1 MILPNVVIWELLKY
15 KAFFQEAFV
24 QMGGGKYIRSWRYKD
39 DEPSFLAGKAVFV
52 IESLYDNTLPE
63 CRLFDYSSILTS
75 KITDENYLDFVNYLI
90 DFVLQLNLDL
100 SFKDIKD
107 LKKSEMIQILA
118 NDAMAANKA
127 PKLEMLVNKR
137 KDIDTMF

>member
-1 MILPNVVIWELLKY
+1 MILPNVVIRELLKY
-15 KAFFQEAFV
+15 TAFFQESFV
-24 QMGGGKYIRSWRYKD
+24 QIGCDKYRRSWRYKD

-52 IESLYDNTLPE
+52 IEPQYDNTLPE

-75 KITDENYLDFVNYLI
+75 KITDENYLDFVNS
-90 DFVLQLNLDL
+90 LDL

-118 NDAMAANKA
+118 NNAMAANKA
-127 PKLEMLVNKR
+127 PKLELLVNKR

>member
-75 KITDENYLDFVNYLI
+75 KITDENYLDFVNSLE
-90 DFVLQLNLDL
+90 L

-127 PKLEMLVNKR
+127 PKLELLVNKR
-137 KDIDTMF
+137 KEIDTMF

>member
-75 KITDENYLDFVNYLI
+75 KITDENYLDFVNS
-90 DFVLQLNLDL
+90 LDL

>member
-1 MILPNVVIWELLKY
+1 MILPNDVIRELLKY
-15 KAFFQEAFV
+15 TAFFQESFV
-24 QMGGGKYIRSWRYKD
+24 QIGGKYRRSWRYKD
-39 DEPSFLAGKAVFV
+39 DEPSFLAGKVVFV
-52 IESLYDNTLPE
+52 IEPQYDNTLPE
-63 CRLFDYSSILTS
+63 CRLFDYSPILTA
-75 KITDENYLDFVNYLI
+75 KITDENYLDFVNS
-90 DFVLQLNLDL
+90 LDL

-118 NDAMAANKA
+118 NNAMAANKA

>member
-24 QMGGGKYIRSWRYKD
+24 QMGGKYIRSWRYKD

-52 IESLYDNTLPE
+52 IESLYDNPLPE
-63 CRLFDYSSILTS
+63 CRLFDYSSILTA
-75 KITDENYLDFVNYLI
+75 KITDENYLDFVNS
-90 DFVLQLNLDL
+90 LDL

-107 LKKSEMIQILA
+107 LNKSEMIQILA
-118 NDAMAANKA
+118 NNAMAANKA
-127 PKLEMLVNKR
+127 PKLELLVNKR
-137 KDIDTMF
+137 KEIDTMF

>member
-63 CRLFDYSSILTS
+63 CRLFDYSSILTA
-75 KITDENYLDFVNYLI
+75 KITDENYLYFVNS
-90 DFVLQLNLDL
+90 LDL

-118 NDAMAANKA
+118 NNAMAANKA
-127 PKLEMLVNKR
+127 PKLELLVNKR
-137 KDIDTMF
+137 KEIDTMF

>member
-1 MILPNVVIWELLKY
+1 MILPNDVIRDLLKY
-15 KAFFQEAFV
+15 TAFFQESFV
-24 QMGGGKYIRSWRYKD
+24 QIGGKYRRSWRYKD
-39 DEPSFLAGKAVFV
+39 DEPSFLAGKVVFV
-52 IESLYDNTLPE
+52 IEPQYDNTLPE
-63 CRLFDYSSILTS
+63 CRLFDYSPILTA
-75 KITDENYLDFVNYLI
+75 KINDENYLDFVNS
-90 DFVLQLNLDL
+90 LDL

-118 NDAMAANKA
+118 NNAMAANKA

>member
-1 MILPNVVIWELLKY
+1 MILPNDVIRELLKY
-15 KAFFQEAFV
+15 TAFFQESFV
-24 QMGGGKYIRSWRYKD
+24 QIGGKYRRSWRYKD
-39 DEPSFLAGKAVFV
+39 DEPSFLAGKVVFV
-52 IESLYDNTLPE
+52 IEPQYDNTLPE
-63 CRLFDYSSILTS
+63 CRLFDYTPILTA
-75 KITDENYLDFVNYLI
+75 KITDENYLDFVNS
-90 DFVLQLNLDL
+90 LDL

-118 NDAMAANKA
+118 NNAMAANKA

>member
-75 KITDENYLDFVNYLI
+75 KITDENYLDFVNS
-90 DFVLQLNLDL
+90 LDL

-127 PKLEMLVNKR
+127 PKLELLVNKR
-137 KDIDTMF
+137 KEIDTMF

>member
-1 MILPNVVIWELLKY
+1 VILPNVVIWELLKY

-75 KITDENYLDFVNYLI
+75 KITDENYLDFVNS
-90 DFVLQLNLDL
+90 LDL

-127 PKLEMLVNKR
+127 PKLELLVNKR
-137 KDIDTMF
+137 KEIDTMF

>member
-75 KITDENYLDFVNYLI
+75 KITDENYLDFVNS
-90 DFVLQLNLDL
+90 LDL

-107 LKKSEMIQILA
+107 LKKDEMIQILA
-118 NDAMAANKA
+118 NNAMAANKA
-127 PKLEMLVNKR
+127 PKLELLVNKR
-137 KDIDTMF
+137 KEIDTMF

>member
-1 MILPNVVIWELLKY
+1 MILPSDVIRELLKY
-15 KAFFQEAFV
+15 TAFFQESFV
-24 QMGGGKYIRSWRYKD
+24 QIGGKYRRSWRYKD
-39 DEPSFLAGKAVFV
+39 DEPSFLAGKVVFV
-52 IESLYDNTLPE
+52 IEPQIDNTLPE
-63 CRLFDYSSILTS
+63 CRLFDYSSILTA
-75 KITDENYLDFVNYLI
+75 KITDENYLDFVNS
-90 DFVLQLNLDL
+90 LDL

-118 NDAMAANKA
+118 NNAMAANKA

>member
-75 KITDENYLDFVNYLI
+75 KITDENYLDFVNS
-90 DFVLQLNLDL
+90 LDL

-127 PKLEMLVNKR
+127 PKLELLVNKR

>member
-1 MILPNVVIWELLKY
+1 MILPNVVIRELLKY
-15 KAFFQEAFV
+15 TAFFQESFV
-24 QMGGGKYIRSWRYKD
+24 QIGGDKYRRSWRYKD

-52 IESLYDNTLPE
+52 IEPQYDNTLPE

-75 KITDENYLDFVNYLI
+75 KITDENYLDFVNS
-90 DFVLQLNLDL
+90 LDL

-107 LKKSEMIQILA
+107 LKKDEMIQILA
-118 NDAMAANKA
+118 NNAMAANKA

>member
-1 MILPNVVIWELLKY
+1 MILPSDVIRELLKY
-15 KAFFQEAFV
+15 TAFFQESFV
-24 QMGGGKYIRSWRYKD
+24 QIGGKYRRSWRYKD
-39 DEPSFLAGKAVFV
+39 DEPSFLAGKVVFV
-52 IESLYDNTLPE
+52 IEPQYDNTSPE
-63 CRLFDYSSILTS
+63 CRLFDYSPILTA
-75 KITDENYLDFVNYLI
+75 KITNENYLDFVNS
-90 DFVLQLNLDL
+90 LDL

-118 NDAMAANKA
+118 NNAMAANKA

>member
-1 MILPNVVIWELLKY
+1 VILPNDVIRELLKY
-15 KAFFQEAFV
+15 TAFFQESFV
-24 QMGGGKYIRSWRYKD
+24 QIGGKYRRSWRYKD
-39 DEPSFLAGKAVFV
+39 DEPSFLAGKVVFV
-52 IESLYDNTLPE
+52 IEPQYDNTLPE
-63 CRLFDYSSILTS
+63 CRLFDYSSILTA
-75 KITDENYLDFVNYLI
+75 KITDENYLDFVNS
-90 DFVLQLNLDL
+90 LDL

-118 NDAMAANKA
+118 NNAMAANKA

>member
-75 KITDENYLDFVNYLI
+75 KITDENYLNFVNS
-90 DFVLQLNLDL
+90 LDL

-118 NDAMAANKA
+118 NNAMAANKA
-127 PKLEMLVNKR
+127 PKLELLVNKR

>member
-24 QMGGGKYIRSWRYKD
+24 QMGDVKYIRSWRYKD

-63 CRLFDYSSILTS
+63 CRLFDYSSILTA
-75 KITDENYLDFVNYLI
+75 KITDENYLDFVNS
-90 DFVLQLNLDL
+90 LDL

-107 LKKSEMIQILA
+107 LNKSEMIQILA
-118 NDAMAANKA
+118 NNAMAANKA
-127 PKLEMLVNKR
+127 PKLELLVNKR